1 MNLQDDIS
9 NIKMNEGTDEFKRT
23 FRQVWDAHPTDNDRA
38 TITAYVEEKL
48 REQGE
53 QTAAV
58 IQRVEEHLRV
68 EDMKNILPMAYIAR
82 EYFNRTRGWLY
93 QRLNGNAVN
102 GKPAKFTP
110 EEREMFN
117 VALQDLSKKIGSLR
131 LS

>member
-9 NIKMNEGTDEFKRT
+9 NIKMNEGPNEFKRT

-53 QTAAV
+53 QIATV

-68 EDMKNILPMAYIAR
+68 EDMKNIHL
-82 EYFNRTRGWLY
+82 
-93 QRLNGNAVN
+93 
-102 GKPAKFTP
+102 
-110 EEREMFN
+110 
-117 VALQDLSKKIGSLR
+117 KK
-131 LS
+131 